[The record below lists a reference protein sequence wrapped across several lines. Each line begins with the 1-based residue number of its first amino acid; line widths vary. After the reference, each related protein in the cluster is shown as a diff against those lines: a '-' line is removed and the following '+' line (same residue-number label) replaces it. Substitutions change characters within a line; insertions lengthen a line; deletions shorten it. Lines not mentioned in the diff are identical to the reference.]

1 MILHSLHFF
10 TRCTKCAER
19 IFALENQHHEK
30 ILEGLHCQKKQR
42 TKIKKSKK
50 KKKKDSEGKSF
61 LKQK

>member
-30 ILEGLHCQKKQR
+30 ILEGLHCQKNKEL
-42 TKIKKSKK
+42 KLKSQ
-50 KKKKDSEGKSF
+50 KKKKDSEAKSF